1 MYLVWL
7 LVELVELYFRMVVIV
22 YNKMKESIKMEQF
35 KRMTED
41 DLSVVS
47 GGSKLQCAVTQAGGA
62 LAGFGAGTAL
72 GPWGSVAGFAI
83 GYQYATS
90 KYC

>member
-1 MYLVWL
+1 
-7 LVELVELYFRMVVIV
+7 MVVIV
-22 YNKMKESIKMEQF
+22 YNKMRESIKMEQF

-62 LAGFGAGTAL
+62 LADLWKNT
-72 GPWGSVAGFAI
+72 
-83 GYQYATS
+83 
-90 KYC
+90 